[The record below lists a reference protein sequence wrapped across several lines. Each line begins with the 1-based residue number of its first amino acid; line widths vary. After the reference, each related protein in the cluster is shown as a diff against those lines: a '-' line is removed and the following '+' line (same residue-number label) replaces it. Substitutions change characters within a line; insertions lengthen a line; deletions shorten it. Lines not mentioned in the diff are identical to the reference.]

1 MALFQASLNT
11 VGVCNIKLELAVRD
25 DHKVLDGISRLEVV
39 PLDTTRGFLFFAH
52 GDGGGSLSTKR
63 AVTSYNSI
71 AFLAV

>member
-25 DHKVLDGISRLEVV
+25 GHKVLDGIARLGVV
-39 PLDTTRGFLFFAH
+39 PLDATRGFLFFAH
-52 GDGGGSLSTKR
+52 DGECLSTKR
-63 AVTSYNSI
+63 AVTSYSSI